1 MATAIKLKKSSVAGK
16 IPAAGDLAYGE
27 LAINYQDGKLFY
39 KDASNNVKAFLDSAN
54 SYTLIQNHSIDS
66 ADALI
71 LIQNNSVDSAEVINL
86 IDSDYI
92 TARVGEVGIDS
103 AAVTALIDSDYVQA
117 RSSAIADVNTVVLDT
132 FTGDS
137 STTAFVLT
145 KAPTAEQ
152 HAFVTINGVTQQTD
166 AYTLSG
172 ATLTLSEAPISN
184 DAIEV
189 RTLRMQTGVV
199 TLRDYASYVYQPS
212 TSTSTFSG
220 ADANG
225 NTLTYDVAKLD
236 VYFNGARLVNNLD
249 YTATNGSSITLLGTP
264 ATSGDTIEISSYAA
278 ASITDET
285 SSITLSTTASN
296 QAVTSF
302 NKTTYR
308 TAKYIV
314 QMSQNSR
321 YHSQE
326 VLLIHDGTTVH
337 MVEYADI
344 YTESD
349 LGTVDAD
356 ISGDAVRLLVTP
368 NYTNTTVKTNRTEVA
383 V

>member
-1 MATAIKLKKSSVAGK
+1 MANTKLKLKKSSVSGRV
-16 IPAAGDLAYGE
+16 PVAGDLDYGE
-27 LAINYQDGKLFY
+27 LAINYTDGKLY
-39 KDASNNVKAFLDSAN
+39 YRNSSNAVKAFNDSA
-54 SYTLIQNHSIDS
+54 STHTLIT
-66 ADALI
+66 AF
-71 LIQNNSVDSAEVINL
+71 V
-86 IDSDYI
+86 DSDYVA
-92 TARVGEVGIDS
+92 ARAADAGIDS
-103 AAVTALIDSDYVQA
+103 AAVTNLIDSDYVTA
-117 RSSAIADVNTVVLDT
+117 RAGLIGNANTVVLNN

-137 STTAFVLT
+137 STTSFTLT
-145 KAPTAEQ
+145 HAPTTEQ
-152 HAFVTINGVTQQTD
+152 HALITINGVSQQTD

-172 ATLTLSEAPISN
+172 ATLTLSEAPVTN

-189 RTLRMQTGVV
+189 RTLRMQTGNMMV
-199 TLRDYASYVYQPS
+199 RDYASYVYQP
-212 TSTSTFSG
+212 TSATTVFSDSDINS
-220 ADANG
+220 AI
-225 NTLTYDVAKLD
+225 LTYDVGKLE
-236 VYFNGARLVNNLD
+236 VFLNGARLVNGLD
-249 YTATNGSSITLLGTP
+249 YTATNGSSITLLGTS
-264 ATSGDTIEISSYAA
+264 ATSGDTIEISSFGA

-285 SSITLSTTASN
+285 SNTVLSTTSSN

-302 NKTTYR
+302 NKTVYR

-314 QMSQNSR
+314 QMTQNSR

-326 VLLIHDGTTVH
+326 VLLIHDGTTVS

>member
-1 MATAIKLKKSSVAGK
+1 MANTKLKLKKSSVSGRV
-16 IPAAGDLAYGE
+16 PVAGDLEYGE
-27 LAINYQDGKLFY
+27 LAINYNDGKLY
-39 KDASNNVKAFLDSAN
+39 YRNSSNAIKAFNDTASTH
-54 SYTLIQNHSIDS
+54 TLIT
-66 ADALI
+66 AF
-71 LIQNNSVDSAEVINL
+71 V
-86 IDSDYI
+86 DSDYV
-92 TARVGEVGIDS
+92 TARAGDAGIDS
-103 AAVTALIDSDYVQA
+103 AAVTNLIDSDYVQA
-117 RSSAIADVNTVVLDT
+117 RQSGGLIGDANTVVLNN

-137 STTAFVLT
+137 STTAFTLT
-145 KAPTAEQ
+145 QAPTTEQ
-152 HAFVTINGVTQQTD
+152 HTLITINGVSQQTD

-172 ATLTLSEAPISN
+172 TTLTLSEAPVNN

-189 RTLRMQTGVV
+189 RTLRMQTGDV
-199 TLRDYASYVYQPS
+199 TVRDYANYVYQP
-212 TSTSTFSG
+212 TSATTAFTG
-220 ADANG
+220 ADINSA
-225 NTLTYDVAKLD
+225 TLTYDVGKLE
-236 VYFNGARLVNNLD
+236 VFLNGSRLVNGLD
-249 YTATNGSSITLLGTP
+249 FTATNGSSISLLGTS
-264 ATSGDTIEISSYAA
+264 ATSGDTVEISSFGA

-285 SSITLSTTASN
+285 SNTVLSTTSSN

-302 NKTTYR
+302 NKTVYR

-314 QMSQNSR
+314 QMTQNSR

-326 VLLIHDGTTVH
+326 VLLIHDGTTVS

-356 ISGDAVRLLVTP
+356 ISGNAVRLLVTP